1 MILGWGWGLMKKNLE
16 ISWKFSQLMKLEG
29 QEHNAEV
36 TAVVLR
42 VSCKI
47 LSEEFIFSL
56 QRLTDMLTWYQ
67 VQLIGNGNIL
77 WYRATSQL
85 YFYVT
90 YTSPKYSMF
99 KQFFIKTELL
109 TFGVRRCLQLFSSI
123 ILSFW
128 K

>member
-1 MILGWGWGLMKKNLE
+1 MKKNLE
-16 ISWKFSQLMKLEG
+16 ISWKFSQLMKVEG

-77 WYRATSQL
+77 
-85 YFYVT
+85 
-90 YTSPKYSMF
+90 
-99 KQFFIKTELL
+99 
-109 TFGVRRCLQLFSSI
+109 
-123 ILSFW
+123 
-128 K
+128 